1 MTRCNF
7 RQFLAGFSKTIFSY
21 TTIISQVASSGETL
35 AMKWIRPLELL
46 LELIVALWTLE
57 AFLKPTDGGQT
68 AKTA

>member
-1 MTRCNF
+1 
-7 RQFLAGFSKTIFSY
+7 
-21 TTIISQVASSGETL
+21 
-35 AMKWIRPLELL
+35 MKWIRPLELL